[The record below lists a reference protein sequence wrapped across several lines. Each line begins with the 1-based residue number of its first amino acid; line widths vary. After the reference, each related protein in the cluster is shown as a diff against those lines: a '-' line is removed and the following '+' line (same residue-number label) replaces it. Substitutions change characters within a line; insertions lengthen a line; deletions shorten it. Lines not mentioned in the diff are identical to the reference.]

1 MSPRSDPLSGVWRE
15 LARGCRESL
24 RKGALAPRG
33 TWLGYKKVVIP
44 TERERPDLITYL
56 RNYPTAV
63 EGLCVDDYVL
73 LPYLQGESEA
83 GKWVIRTWI
92 YDAIDDLAHQEIT
105 VRDRRV
111 LAPRAARQRFL
122 LAEEPW
128 RHGLDVDAYLHERR
142 IRQLAYGDDDS
153 GPIDYQAIRRR
164 EEWLGWMG
172 RFEDSTELIGLT
184 SEEFEDDLRSLV
196 LRPDGTL
203 VNYVHPSEGAPPQP
217 PSDTLTSRTWHVAAS
232 VVEEHYLPRLMLAD
246 ISTLLPKLRD
256 SVPQTA
262 RSDSDEAW
270 LRRLQIASRQYRWP
284 AVTFFGAS
292 LLIQA
297 GPWYR
302 ADWWLTIVVALALG
316 ILSVLYLWGQLR
328 SIGIP
333 GPSARR
339 RATQELLLGIRWGAG
354 AALAAC
360 LILLPAFGSSFA
372 DDMSKVCQNAANA
385 CQNAGTVQCAGW
397 WSQMRALLGWGP
409 SPWWVGLGRGV
420 SRFAAATMWCT
431 AAGVFLQALWESDT
445 ISSPLSVNRWTSHGR
460 TDA

>member
-1 MSPRSDPLSGVWRE
+1 VSPRSDPLSGVWQE
-15 LARGCRESL
+15 LARGCTASL
-24 RKGALAPRG
+24 RTGAVADEDW
-33 TWLGYKKVVIP
+33 TGYPKVVIP
-44 TERERPDLITYL
+44 TGAESPSLVTYL
-56 RNYPTAV
+56 RNLPTAV
-63 EGLCVDDYVL
+63 ERLCVDDYVL

-83 GKWVIRTWI
+83 GTWVVRTWI
-92 YDAIDDLAHQEIT
+92 YDAINDLAHQEIS

-128 RHGLDVDAYLHERR
+128 LHGFDVDTHLEQRR

-164 EEWLGWMG
+164 EEWLAWMG

-203 VNYVHPSEGAPPQP
+203 VNYVHPPEGDPPQP

-246 ISTLLPKLRD
+246 ITTLLPKLRD
-256 SVPQTA
+256 SVPQA
-262 RSDSDEAW
+262 AWSHSDEAW

-302 ADWWLTIVVALALG
+302 ADWWLTASVALALG
-316 ILSVLYLWGQLR
+316 IISVLYLWGQLR

-339 RATQELLLGIRWGAG
+339 RAARELLRGILWGAG

-360 LILLPAFGSSFA
+360 LILLPVFGSSFA
-372 DDMSKVCQNAANA
+372 DDMTRA
-385 CQNAGTVQCAGW
+385 CENAGNVQCAGW
-397 WSQMRALLGWGP
+397 WSQMRTLLGWGP
-409 SPWWVGLGRGV
+409 SPWWVGFGRGL